1 MPGKFSADLEIGHK
15 LEYFLAWVL
24 EKKYEEVL
32 ISQGRFKFFDIH
44 IPATGR
50 KIECKFDKKSKVTP
64 NIAVEYECF
73 GKPSGISSTQAH
85 DWVILLWDETQQ
97 KWVFAIVEVEHLKKL
112 CEGKRSV
119 SGGDY
124 YASRMYLV
132 PKRELLASPFVK
144 VKTFEKYLVEYKRLS
159 IN

>member
-24 EKKYEEVL
+24 EKKYSEVL

-44 IPATGR
+44 IPETGR

-64 NIAVEYECF
+64 NIAVEYECY
-73 GKPSGISSTQAH
+73 GKPSGITTTQAH
-85 DWVILLWDETQQ
+85 DWVILLWDETQN
-97 KWVFAIVEVEHLKKL
+97 KWLFVIIPIEHLRIM

-119 SGGDY
+119 SGGDF
-124 YASRMYLV
+124 YASRMYLL
-132 PKRELLASPFVK
+132 PKKELLASSHVI
-144 VKTFEKYLVEYKRLS
+144 VKTFEKYLIEYKKL
-159 IN
+159 N